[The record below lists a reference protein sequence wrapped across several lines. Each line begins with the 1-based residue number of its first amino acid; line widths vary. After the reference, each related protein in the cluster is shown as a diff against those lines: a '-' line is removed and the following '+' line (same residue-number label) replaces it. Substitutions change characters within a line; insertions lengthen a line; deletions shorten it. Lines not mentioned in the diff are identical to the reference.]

1 MFMSSYKFEIAAKN
15 AVLKTI
21 KERYNEEYSI
31 NDISM
36 VWFSHVLGSKKIILI
51 DNGRNQRIYEVTYNN
66 SRSQMY
72 VDIYEKASNTVINSE
87 DINTTPLMY
96 SKELLVRKLG
106 QIAESG
112 SLSQKYVECINQAII
127 SITDA
132 ELHKNE
138 GSEPEQLQMSL
149 ENSTTDDR

>member
-1 MFMSSYKFEIAAKN
+1 MLMSSYKFEIAAKN

-51 DNGRNQRIYEVTYNN
+51 DNGRNQRIYEVTYND
-66 SRSQMY
+66 SKSQMY
-72 VDIYEKASNTVINSE
+72 VDIYEKVSNTVIDSE
-87 DINTTPLMY
+87 DINTTPLMC
-96 SKELLVRKLG
+96 SKVMLVRKLC
-106 QIAESG
+106 QMAESG

-127 SITDA
+127 SITDS
-132 ELHKNE
+132 ELNKNE
-138 GSEPEQLQMSL
+138 KPESEQLQMSL
-149 ENSTTDDR
+149 GNDTTDYR